1 MRTPVRYRVAVDAA
15 LDDLADALHRLD
27 ATLDACDDET
37 LARSVRRLAA
47 LQTMFQALWLR
58 TIRLAD
64 ERALHRRDGARDT
77 ASWVAG
83 LAGERRGTSRH
94 DVELAVQLA
103 ESPLVAEAMSS
114 GEVSKA
120 KAAELVRAADLPE
133 DTQHA
138 LVEQARTMPVEHVA
152 AAVEQA
158 RLADGLASTPVVPSL
173 TINRRTDRATVE
185 ATLDLVDAEMLDVA
199 LSTAVE
205 SLQLPT
211 TMPYAERRARA
222 LGAVARFFLDH
233 QTAVTTGRLGRPH
246 VVVLVDLEVLEARAG
261 GAAMLT
267 SGAVIRGDQARRL
280 AEDANVSR
288 VITSGRSEPLD
299 VGRATRSVSPAIA
312 KAVIT
317 RDRCCR
323 YEGCTAPPWACDVH
337 HREPWARGGSTAVH
351 NTGLLCWFHH
361 ELVHRLGAE
370 NLRVTIDGRWRIERP
385 QRSELAA

>member
-1 MRTPVRYRVAVDAA
+1 
-15 LDDLADALHRLD
+15 
-27 ATLDACDDET
+27 
-37 LARSVRRLAA
+37 
-47 LQTMFQALWLR
+47 
-58 TIRLAD
+58 
-64 ERALHRRDGARDT
+64 
-77 ASWVAG
+77 
-83 LAGERRGTSRH
+83 
-94 DVELAVQLA
+94 
-103 ESPLVAEAMSS
+103 VAEARSS

-246 VVVLVDLEVLEARAG
+246 VVVLVDLEVLEARSHAHVRRGHPWRSGPSIG
-261 GAAMLT
+261 G
-267 SGAVIRGDQARRL
+267 GREREPGHHIRAERTARRGP
-280 AEDANVSR
+280 R
-288 VITSGRSEPLD
+288 HP
-299 VGRATRSVSPAIA
+299 VGVTGHRQ
-312 KAVIT
+312 
-317 RDRCCR
+317 
-323 YEGCTAPPWACDVH
+323 GGH
-337 HREPWARGGSTAVH
+337 HPGPVLPVRG
-351 NTGLLCWFHH
+351 L
-361 ELVHRLGAE
+361 HRTPMGM
-370 NLRVTIDGRWRIERP
+370 
-385 QRSELAA
+385 